1 MGKTLIYKNSKLI
14 FLPIYLIFLFIPI
27 INLDIFYI
35 FKFINERNISVF
47 TGIIYNFI
55 FLLFF
60 IVKIK
65 FFNNDSFLQNSYYF
79 ITNFFHIVY
88 LKVLYFNKKII
99 YSGNEWEIFSSL
111 LLFAITIY
119 YLKYNYS
126 DKLLILQILF
136 FYSIFNIGLFG
147 IIIIYLYFEHKLK
160 FYFSKTERNI
170 FSFLPILNFILY
182 FVSSLSP
189 YFNNLWMS
197 LIRKPFAGFSRFYDL
212 QKVLIQIQCN
222 TEGFKGRRIFFNPGF
237 AECEGSYSPVY
248 NLISLSFNHEL
259 LTYIIAFL
267 FLLLLTYIYLLLIKK
282 FNDKYEFIVLLFLS
296 PPINFLIYQGNLDLI
311 TLIFVTLIFIDFNKN
326 KSLKIF
332 LLLFISLLEIHTVA
346 IFFGLILYSLL
357 KKNFNIFFKYL
368 ISLIVFFLL
377 LFFDFRS
384 NKFSYSFLVDS
395 WSNITLNTISSSFG
409 LKLDLMRFLPI
420 NDNFFWSVLILSIL
434 FITVIIYRNSNSK
447 LFFSNNLD
455 IEMFF
460 GLSFWFFVTVFYE
473 NPIYRLANFILLFIF
488 LLNSEKKLHKYFILF
503 AFFLNPTPAYDIL
516 LGYEFRLLNFFEPFA
531 DLWIFSKSLYNI
543 IDYVLIIVNRVG
555 IYGVF
560 LILLRELIVNIKK
573 EVNK

>member
-1 MGKTLIYKNSKLI
+1 
-14 FLPIYLIFLFIPI
+14 
-27 INLDIFYI
+27 
-35 FKFINERNISVF
+35 
-47 TGIIYNFI
+47 
-55 FLLFF
+55 
-60 IVKIK
+60 
-65 FFNNDSFLQNSYYF
+65 
-79 ITNFFHIVY
+79 
-88 LKVLYFNKKII
+88 
-99 YSGNEWEIFSSL
+99 
-111 LLFAITIY
+111 
-119 YLKYNYS
+119 
-126 DKLLILQILF
+126 
-136 FYSIFNIGLFG
+136 
-147 IIIIYLYFEHKLK
+147 
-160 FYFSKTERNI
+160 
-170 FSFLPILNFILY
+170 
-182 FVSSLSP
+182 
-189 YFNNLWMS
+189 MS